1 MEEEM
6 SEFEE
11 LVCHYYKD
19 ENYNCAE
26 TIIHAA
32 NDYYHLD
39 INEED
44 MKLFGGF
51 GGGMFPGMVCGAL
64 VADVAVIS
72 KMIVQRSAK
81 EEKETVRPKIQEMVR
96 TFRNHMEGTTCVEL
110 KPKYHTK
117 EEGCFKTILMGAQA
131 LEMTINKLKEN
142 G

>member
-1 MEEEM
+1 M
-6 SEFEE
+6 SGLEE
-11 LVCHYYKD
+11 LVHHYYFD

-39 INEED
+39 VKQED

-51 GGGMFPGMVCGAL
+51 GGGMFSGLVCGAL

-72 KMIVQRSAK
+72 RMIVQRSAK
-81 EEKETVRPKIQEMVR
+81 EEKGSVRPKIQETVR
-96 TFRNHMEGTTCVEL
+96 TFRNHLEGLSCAEL

-117 EEGCFKTILMGAQA
+117 EEGCYRTILLGAQA
-131 LEMTINKLKEN
+131 LEMTVNKLKEN
-142 G
+142 E